1 MHGLSPHLGGEM
13 VQELEPAAGL
23 GLGLVSWADPPRR
36 VPEGDLSQARP
47 LRAPPGTGADPLHR

>member
-1 MHGLSPHLGGEM
+1 M
-13 VQELEPAAGL
+13 VQELKPAAGL
-23 GLGLVSWADPPRR
+23 GLGLVSWVDPPRR